1 MKYSN
6 KSGVKFRY
14 YQNITKR
21 KQVKET
27 WDSKITITHYY
38 GRKKYPKFGQKSKL
52 DAIQSNMGQAGAD
65 IGGHPPPPKKR
76 LLKNSSNSSKKKN
89 P

>member
-14 YQNITKR
+14 YQNITKENKGKR
-21 KQVKET
+21 RET
-27 WDSKITITHYY
+27 
-38 GRKKYPKFGQKSKL
+38 QKSTSPIIMVEKNIQRLDKVKL

-65 IGGHPPPPKKR
+65 RGPPGTQKNKKQ
-76 LLKNSSNSSKKKN
+76 KTFEKFFQ
-89 P
+89 